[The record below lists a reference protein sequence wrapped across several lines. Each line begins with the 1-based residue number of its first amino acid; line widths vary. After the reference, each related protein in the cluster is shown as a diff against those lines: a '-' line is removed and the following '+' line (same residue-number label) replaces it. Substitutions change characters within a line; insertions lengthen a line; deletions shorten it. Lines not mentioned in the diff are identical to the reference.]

1 MTLNMYIKI
10 EKNRLKLW
18 SFFFN
23 SKDFM
28 FFRAVLDSEKN

>member
-23 SKDFM
+23 SRLYV
-28 FFRAVLDSEKN
+28 FRAVLDSEKN